1 MRGENQEQDRV
12 FSYISAD
19 ARVPADHPLRPIRKM
34 VSVALDN
41 MSEAFQRMYP
51 RIGRPSVPPEKLLRA
66 LLLQVLYSI
75 RSERLLMEQLDY
87 NMLFRWFVGL
97 SMDDAVWDHSTF
109 SKNRDRLIGS
119 EVATE
124 FFRQIRD
131 QAREKGLLSDEHFTV
146 DGTLIEAWASQKSF
160 QPKDPGP
167 QDPGKSGSNP
177 EVNFRGQKRS
187 NETHQSTTDPDAR
200 LLKKSAG
207 GEARLSYMGHV
218 LMENRN
224 GLVMNSLLTIGSGTA
239 EREAACTML
248 DALGGSTRI
257 TVGADKAYDVSEF
270 VEDLREMR
278 VTPHVAQKREGSAI
292 DARTARHG
300 GYAVSQKVRK
310 RVEEIFGWMKT
321 VGGHRKTR
329 YRGIERVSWS
339 FTFTAAAYNLVR
351 MRNLECGLNSV

>member
-19 ARVPADHPLRPIRKM
+19 ARVPAGHPLRPIRKM
-34 VSVALDN
+34 VSAALDN
-41 MSEAFQRMYP
+41 MSDAFQRMYSS
-51 RIGRPSVPPEKLLRA
+51 IGRLSVPPEKLLRA

-97 SMDDAVWDHSTF
+97 SMDDEVWDHSTF

-124 FFRQIRD
+124 FFRQIQD

-160 QPKDPGP
+160 QPKDQGP
-167 QDPGKSGSNP
+167 HDPGQSGSNP
-177 EVNFRGQKRS
+177 EVDFRGVKRS
-187 NETHQSTTDPDAR
+187 NKTHQSTTDPDAR

-224 GLVMNSLLTIGSGTA
+224 GFVVDSLLTIGSGTA
-239 EREAACTML
+239 EREAASTML
-248 DALGGSTRI
+248 DALGGSKRI
-257 TVGADKAYDVSEF
+257 TVGADKAYDVPQF
-270 VEDLREMR
+270 VGDLRDMK
-278 VTPHVAQKREGSAI
+278 VTPHVARKGEGSSI
-292 DARTARHG
+292 DARTVRHG
-300 GYAVSQKVRK
+300 GYLVSQKVRK

-321 VGGHRKTR
+321 VGAHRKTR
-329 YRGIERVSWS
+329 YRGIQRVSWA
-339 FTFTAAAYNLVR
+339 FTFAAAAYNLVR
-351 MRNLECGLNSV
+351 MRNLESCLNSA